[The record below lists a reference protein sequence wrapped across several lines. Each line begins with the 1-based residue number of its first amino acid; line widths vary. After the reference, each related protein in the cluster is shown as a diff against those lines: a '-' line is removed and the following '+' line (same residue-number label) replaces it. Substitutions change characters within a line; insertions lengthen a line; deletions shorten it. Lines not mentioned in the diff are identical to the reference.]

1 MNQKSIGAA
10 LAKTGFFLGIG
21 NGARLSLGA
30 AKFSPVFSQA
40 ILFTTPSDAT
50 LHIKD
55 REGMESV
62 MIGGGFSIFGI
73 DLFGSTGQLAGDRK
87 EEAEALPRLE
97 TQKVEETDADRLTDT
112 DQQDIFL
119 WSTSL
124 AY

>member
-1 MNQKSIGAA
+1 
-10 LAKTGFFLGIG
+10 
-21 NGARLSLGA
+21 
-30 AKFSPVFSQA
+30 
-40 ILFTTPSDAT
+40 
-50 LHIKD
+50 
-55 REGMESV
+55 MESV

-73 DLFGSTGQLAGDRK
+73 DLFGSTTQLAGDQK
-87 EEAEALPRLE
+87 EEAAALPRLE

>member
-1 MNQKSIGAA
+1 LNQKSIGAA
-10 LAKTGFFLGIG
+10 LAKTGFFPGIG
-21 NGARLSLGA
+21 NGARLSLRA
-30 AKFSPVFSQA
+30 AKFSPGFSQA

-73 DLFGSTGQLAGDRK
+73 DLFGSTQLAGDQK
-87 EEAEALPRLE
+87 EEAAALPRLE
-97 TQKVEETDADRLTDT
+97 TQKVEETDADRLTDP

-124 AY
+124 AS